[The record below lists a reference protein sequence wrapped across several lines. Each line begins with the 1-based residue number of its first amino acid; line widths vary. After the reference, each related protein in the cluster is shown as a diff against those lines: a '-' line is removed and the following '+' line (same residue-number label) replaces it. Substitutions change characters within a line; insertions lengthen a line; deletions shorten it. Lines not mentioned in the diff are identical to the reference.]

1 MGGIKGF
8 SDPVDELYE
17 AVERGLA
24 SLRCP
29 PGRESQTLAYDLE
42 ALRCLAGS
50 SVQEIDR
57 LLGEL
62 QTVRDLLRA
71 ERERVQRELSQ
82 PSLQSTKIIAE
93 NLTLWESALASASPS
108 YPTDCAPLR

>member
-1 MGGIKGF
+1 MRLCIRCDAGRLYWEDYVMVGVIKGF
-8 SDPVDELYE
+8 SDPADELYE
-17 AVERGLA
+17 AVERELA
-24 SLRCP
+24 RLLRP

-42 ALRCLAGS
+42 ALLCLAGT

-57 LLGEL
+57 HLGEL

-82 PSLQSTKIIAE
+82 SSLQSTK
-93 NLTLWESALASASPS
+93 
-108 YPTDCAPLR
+108 